1 MHTSTSRHLLAALLL
16 GSMYCTSSLA
26 VAAPSTELIA
36 EYNQAAAG
44 KGDMSAVL
52 AKLTEL
58 KAQQGADPLT
68 LVYWGS
74 AKTMSASN
82 EFWPWRKYQT
92 AEDGLSAIDKAVQLL
107 TTSSSDERRLGL
119 DATSLTRAIAAVT
132 YTAVPKM
139 FNRFERGYD
148 LFITLLE
155 SPQFQAVPAQYTG
168 WIYQRAISTAIKADD
183 LAQAEQWQQQ
193 LARFAPSAPLTQATA
208 AMIANT
214 HKGA

>member
-1 MHTSTSRHLLAALLL
+1 MHISISHHLIAAVLM
-16 GSMYCTSSLA
+16 SVIYCSGNL
-26 VAAPSTELIA
+26 VQAAPTNELIA

-52 AKLTEL
+52 SKLTEL
-58 KAQQGADPLT
+58 KTQQDADALT

-74 AKTMSASN
+74 AKTMSASS

-92 AEDGLSAIDKAVQLL
+92 AEDGLSAIDKALQLL
-107 TTSSSDERRLGL
+107 ITSPSGERRLGL
-119 DATSLTRAIAAVT
+119 DATSLTQAIAAVT

-208 AMIANT
+208 AMIANA